1 LIEYKVISGSKF
13 ERQLKKLPKE
23 VGSFITEISEVQK
36 NNPFP
41 EEYDLKKMKGFK
53 NLWRVRFNTKYG
65 SFRHVFEVDSSN
77 KMILQ
82 KSVVL
87 RKDVY

>member
-1 LIEYKVISGSKF
+1 MIEYKVISSSKF

-23 VGSFITEISEVQK
+23 VVSFITEISEVQK
-36 NNPFP
+36 SNPFP
-41 EEYDLKKMKGFK
+41 EGYDLKKMKGFK
-53 NLWRVRFNTKYG
+53 NPWRVRFNTKHG
-65 SFRHVFEVDSSN
+65 SFRYVFEVNNSN

>member
-23 VGSFITEISEVQK
+23 IGSFIAEISEAQK
-36 NNPFP
+36 SNPFP
-41 EEYDLKKMKGFK
+41 EGYDLKKMKGFK
-53 NLWRVRFNTKYG
+53 NLWRVRFNTKHG
-65 SFRHVFEVDSSN
+65 SFRYVFEVNNSN